1 MQFNPS
7 IGSQGIVHDV
17 NFLTG
22 TDTTSFPLVDLV
34 RITNK
39 VNHKLG
45 LLAWK
50 SDNSWN
56 FDDSSKTD
64 LNISTLNLMVDDQ
77 EDYSL
82 PTTTFDIKRVEV
94 LDSNGNWSRLTYR
107 TRESIGVAMDEY
119 METKGIPTEY
129 FLEGCSIRLKPAP
142 DTTKVTASA
151 GLKIGIARDVTEF
164 VSTDTT
170 KTPGFPT
177 PFHQLFSHEIALEYA
192 SINGLTD
199 KIEYLAA
206 KVGAG
211 ERDFVDYYA
220 HRGGEIKTK
229 LTTKSIDYE

>member
-7 IGSQGIVHDV
+7 IGSQGITNDV
-17 NFLTG
+17 WFLTG
-22 TDTTSFPLVDLV
+22 TDSTSFPLADLA
-34 RITNK
+34 RIINK
-39 VNHKLG
+39 VSHKLG

-50 SDNSWN
+50 SSSSWK

-64 LNISTLNLMVDDQ
+64 MAISTTTLVDDQ

-82 PTTTFDIKRVEV
+82 PTTTFDILRVEIK
-94 LDSNGNWSRLTYR
+94 DSNGNWSKLSYR
-107 TRESIGVAMDEY
+107 TRESVSGAMDEY
-119 METKGIPTEY
+119 QETKDIPTEY

-220 HRGGEIKTK
+220 NRGGEIKTK

>member
-7 IGSQGIVHDV
+7 SGSQGITNDV
-17 NFLTG
+17 WFLTG
-22 TDTTSFPLVDLV
+22 TDSTSFPLADLT
-34 RITNK
+34 RIVNK
-39 VNHKLG
+39 VCHKLG
-45 LLAWK
+45 LLAWR
-50 SDNSWN
+50 SDRSWK

-64 LNISTLNLMVDDQ
+64 MAISTTTLVDDQ

-94 LDSNGNWSRLTYR
+94 LDSNGNYSKLSYR
-107 TRESIGVAMDEY
+107 TKESIGSSMTEY
-119 METKGIPTEY
+119 METKGVPTEY

-142 DTTKVTASA
+142 DTTMVTAA
-151 GLKIGIARDVTEF
+151 KGLKIWMSRDITEF
-164 VSTDTT
+164 AITDTT
-170 KTPGFPT
+170 KTPPFPT

-220 HRGGEIKTK
+220 NRGGEIKTK